1 MAISLSPVCP
11 TPMDAAILGTVKKAV
26 KHGSRGLPGGEQPEE
41 SICTF

>member
-1 MAISLSPVCP
+1 
-11 TPMDAAILGTVKKAV
+11 MDAAILGTVKKAV